1 MRCSY
6 FKVFYGDDANFLN
19 HKITKDYM
27 SNAQTFKAKVAI
39 VQVGPIVDIF
49 FAIHSTCTAHV
60 LSLSPIT
67 D

>member
-39 VQVGPIVDIF
+39 VQVGPIIDIF
-49 FAIHSTCTAHV
+49 FCDPFNMHRSCP
-60 LSLSPIT
+60 LSLT
-67 D
+67 DY